1 VKIFNDFIRFI
12 KKPELSTPVSLKFGQ
27 IIVLIIKSLL
37 LYFIFIVISVVFF
50 IPLSLFDLIPDL
62 PKRQLSDSLWI
73 IGIGPVIEEMIFRFP
88 LKNFFKNIFISIAIL
103 FFVFVKKYIGIP
115 LTTLI
120 ALLIASLP
128 YIVTFRNEGERI
140 INSLVKNNYPYFFY
154 FITLFFGFLH
164 LSNLNNLTT
173 SHYIVS
179 PVIVLYQIQLG
190 LYLGFLRVKYKA
202 GIFYSIFVHAIFNSV
217 PIVIKLI

>member
-1 VKIFNDFIRFI
+1 MKIFNDFIRFI

-27 IIVLIIKSLL
+27 IILLLIKSLL
-37 LYFIFIVISVVFF
+37 LYLIFIVISVIFF
-50 IPLSLFDLIPDL
+50 IPLSLFDLIPEL

-115 LTTLI
+115 LTALI
-120 ALLIASLP
+120 ALLIALLP
-128 YIVTFRNEGERI
+128 YILTSKSEGERI

-154 FITLFFGFLH
+154 FITLSFGFLH
-164 LSNLNNLTT
+164 LSNLNNLTS

-179 PVIVLYQIQLG
+179 PVIVLYQILLG
-190 LYLGFLRVKYKA
+190 LYLGFLRVKYKW
-202 GIFYSIFVHAIFNSV
+202 GIILSILVHAIFNAI
-217 PIVIKLI
+217 PILIKLL

>member
-1 VKIFNDFIRFI
+1 MKIFNDFIRFI

-27 IIVLIIKSLL
+27 IIVLLIKSLL
-37 LYFIFIVISVVFF
+37 LYLIFIVISVVFF
-50 IPLSLFDLIPDL
+50 IPLSLFDLIPEL

-115 LTTLI
+115 LTALI
-120 ALLIASLP
+120 ALLIALLP
-128 YIVTFRNEGERI
+128 YILTSKNEGERI

-154 FITLFFGFLH
+154 FITLSFGFLH
-164 LSNLNNLTT
+164 LSNLNNLT
-173 SHYIVS
+173 SAHYIVS
-179 PVIVLYQIQLG
+179 PVIVLYQILLG
-190 LYLGFLRVKYKA
+190 LYLGFLRVKYKW
-202 GIFYSIFVHAIFNSV
+202 GIILSILVHAIFNAI
-217 PIVIKLI
+217 PILIKLL